1 MVHPLSQAPQH
12 SRWSSVVGLHVLSIL
27 ILLFLLGA
35 GYVPAAMA
43 QAQKTGEPVRIRFSH
58 VVAENTPK
66 GQTALRFKAL
76 LEERTQGRMRVDI
89 YPNAQL
95 YSDRDEME
103 AMQLGAVEILA
114 PSLSKFGRLGFP
126 EFELFDLPFLFS
138 TQADVRR
145 ITEGGL
151 GQALLQRLQRQ
162 HMVGL
167 GFLDNGFKHMSAN
180 RPLLEP
186 ADYLGLRM
194 RVQSS
199 RTIARQMR
207 ALGARPVDLPF
218 SETRRALGTGV
229 VDGTENPISNFWTQH
244 MHEVQSD
251 LTLTGHGFIGY
262 AIVIHA
268 PFWRNLSELQR
279 QHMTSA
285 MKEALAWGNSVAA
298 GQNEQALHA
307 LRASGSTRIHELTP
321 GQHLRLRT
329 AVQPAWDDL
338 ARRIGQNWLDSVRQ
352 ALNSP

>member
-1 MVHPLSQAPQH
+1 
-12 SRWSSVVGLHVLSIL
+12 
-27 ILLFLLGA
+27 
-35 GYVPAAMA
+35 
-43 QAQKTGEPVRIRFSH
+43 
-58 VVAENTPK
+58 
-66 GQTALRFKAL
+66 
-76 LEERTQGRMRVDI
+76 MRVDI

-229 VDGTENPISNFWTQH
+229 VDGTENPVSNFWTQH

-279 QHMTSA
+279 QYMTSA

>member
-12 SRWSSVVGLHVLSIL
+12 FRWSSVVGLHVLSIL

-76 LEERTQGRMRVDI
+76 LEERTQGLMRVDI

-167 GFLDNGFKHMSAN
+167 GFLDNGFKHMSA
-180 RPLLEP
+180 
-186 ADYLGLRM
+186 
-194 RVQSS
+194 
-199 RTIARQMR
+199 
-207 ALGARPVDLPF
+207 
-218 SETRRALGTGV
+218 
-229 VDGTENPISNFWTQH
+229 
-244 MHEVQSD
+244 
-251 LTLTGHGFIGY
+251 
-262 AIVIHA
+262 
-268 PFWRNLSELQR
+268 
-279 QHMTSA
+279 
-285 MKEALAWGNSVAA
+285 
-298 GQNEQALHA
+298 
-307 LRASGSTRIHELTP
+307 
-321 GQHLRLRT
+321 
-329 AVQPAWDDL
+329 
-338 ARRIGQNWLDSVRQ
+338 
-352 ALNSP
+352 

>member
-12 SRWSSVVGLHVLSIL
+12 SRWSSVVELHVLSIL

>member
-12 SRWSSVVGLHVLSIL
+12 FRWSSVVGLHVLSIL

-186 ADYLGLRM
+186 ADYKGLRM

-244 MHEVQSD
+244 MHEVQTD
-251 LTLTGHGFIGY
+251 LTLTGHGFLGY
-262 AIVIHA
+262 AIVVSA
-268 PFWRNLSELQR
+268 PFWKNLSHQQR
-279 QHMTSA
+279 QHIQSA
-285 MKEALAWGNSVAA
+285 MNDALDWGNSVAT
-298 GQNEQALHA
+298 GQNEEA
-307 LRASGSTRIHELTP
+307 LRALQVTGKTRIHRLTP
-321 GQHLRLRT
+321 EQRARLRST
-329 AVQPAWDDL
+329 AQPVWDDL
-338 ARRIGQNWLDSVRQ
+338 SHRIGSSWLQMARDTQS
-352 ALNSP
+352 SH

>member
-27 ILLFLLGA
+27 SLLFLLGA

-229 VDGTENPISNFWTQH
+229 VDGTENPVSNFWTQH

>member
-12 SRWSSVVGLHVLSIL
+12 FRWSSVVGLHVLSIL